1 MPAGGIDINIENYWI
16 MKYLK
21 LVAATAAFA
30 LTFIPSFGQTK
41 SFKLGQWIEIQNAI
55 LKELNQSYVDSLPL
69 DRIEK
74 VGIEAMLEN
83 LDPYTMYVPE
93 EDNEDF
99 EFMIGKTYG
108 GIGAIIYK
116 PTKESNVVINEPY
129 MNSPAYKAGLR
140 CGDEIVAIDGIGV
153 HGFDASGAT
162 SRMKGKPGTS
172 VVFDVKK
179 LRGGDGWN
187 AGDTVK
193 VTLVRERIHLPDV
206 EYAGMVN
213 DTTGYIL
220 QTGFTENVS
229 ADVRNAYF
237 KLKKQGMKQLV
248 LDLRGNGGGLMS
260 EAINIVSLFVPKGS
274 LVVSSKGN
282 SDDSK
287 REYRTVTE
295 PVDTQIP
302 IIVLVD
308 SGTASSSE
316 IISGAFQDLDR
327 ATILGRRTYGKGLV
341 QSVRPL
347 PYNGQLK
354 VTTAKYYTPSG
365 RCVQAIDYSHRNSDG
380 SVGYTPDSLTH
391 KFFTAHGRPVRDGG
405 GITPDDTLKVREYS
419 RLVFSLVLNG
429 VIDRYSLEFVRKHES
444 IPALEDFHFSD
455 ADYADFIEFAKGQTF
470 DYRSSAKTLYDQMK
484 KELEKD
490 GMAESMKA
498 ELDALGKRI
507 DIEKEE
513 FLRMKKAEIIPFIEE
528 EIATRYYYQEAGV
541 KIRLRYDDQL
551 REALGKPRVKF

>member
-1 MPAGGIDINIENYWI
+1 

-21 LVAATAAFA
+21 LVTATAALA
-30 LTFIPSFGQTK
+30 LAVAPSFGQTK

-193 VTLVRERIHLPDV
+193 VTVVRERIHLPDV

-380 SVGYTPDSLTH
+380 SVGYIPDSLTH

-429 VIDRYSLEFVRKHES
+429 VIDRYSLEFARKHES

>member
-1 MPAGGIDINIENYWI
+1 

-30 LTFIPSFGQTK
+30 LTFNPSFGQTK

-83 LDPYTMYVPE
+83 LDPYTKYVPE

-99 EFMIGKTYG
+99 ELMIGKTYS
-108 GIGAIIYK
+108 GIGAMNYK
-116 PTKESNVVINEPY
+116 PTKECNVGINEPY

-140 CGDEIVAIDGIGV
+140 CGDEFVAIDATGV

-260 EAINIVSLFVPKGS
+260 EAINIVSLFVPKGT
-274 LVVSSKGN
+274 LVMSSKGN

-380 SVGYTPDSLTH
+380 SVGYIPDSLTH

-429 VIDRYSLEFVRKHES
+429 VIDRYSLEFARKHES

-455 ADYADFIEFAKGQTF
+455 ADYADFFEFAKGQTF
-470 DYRSSAKTLYDQMK
+470 DYRSNAKTLYDQMK

-513 FLRMKKAEIIPFIEE
+513 FLRMKKSEIIPFIEE

>member
-1 MPAGGIDINIENYWI
+1 

-193 VTLVRERIHLPDV
+193 VTVVRERIHLPDV

-380 SVGYTPDSLTH
+380 SVGYIPDSLTH

-429 VIDRYSLEFVRKHES
+429 VIDRYSLEFARKHES

-513 FLRMKKAEIIPFIEE
+513 FLQMKKAEIIPFIEE

-541 KIRLRYDDQL
+541 KVRLRYDDQL